1 MLLFHMEIN
10 AFCGESGVF
19 TYSLWPMAILT
30 MLKVVF
36 IFAFSFHCDSFKKS
50 LLPCWMYV
58 SLISQSFWLTHTWSV
73 IGSMVPED
81 TII

>member
-10 AFCGESGVF
+10 AVSIELGDF

-36 IFAFSFHCDSFKKS
+36 IFAFSFHRGNFKKS
-50 LLPCWMYV
+50 LLPC
-58 SLISQSFWLTHTWSV
+58 
-73 IGSMVPED
+73 
-81 TII
+81 